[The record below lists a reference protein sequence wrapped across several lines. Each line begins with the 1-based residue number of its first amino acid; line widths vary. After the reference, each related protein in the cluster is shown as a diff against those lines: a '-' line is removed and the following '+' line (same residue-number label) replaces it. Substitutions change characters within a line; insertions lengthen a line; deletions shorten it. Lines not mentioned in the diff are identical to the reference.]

1 MRFSIRRSFRPISS
15 KKEEPNMKNTLNG
28 KMLTQVFS
36 VVLCAMVLV
45 LLAATLCPYY
55 TVSEPYHFILNPN
68 PTPDHYTLTDVMW
81 LDTKV
86 ITTIF
91 EEKYA
96 NFDINNYVTN
106 MVLSFIFLLATVVT
120 SLWYAFNE
128 YKHYPSMTS
137 AIFTHICGILGGV
150 FTLLGYLSNDMLDLG
165 VPAFMY
171 VRTIIIIAGAAVLVL
186 AIVRFVLWLL
196 TTIQLGK
203 ERAARL
209 ALL

>member
-1 MRFSIRRSFRPISS
+1 MRFCFRRRLRPISS
-15 KKEEPNMKNTLNG
+15 KKEEPNMKNALTG
-28 KMLTQVFS
+28 KMLTQVLS
-36 VVLCAMVLV
+36 VVLCAAALI

-55 TVSEPYHFILNPN
+55 TISEPYHFILNPN

-81 LDTKV
+81 LDTQV
-86 ITTIF
+86 VTTFF
-91 EEKYA
+91 EEQYA

-106 MVLSFIFLLATVVT
+106 MVLSFIFLLATVAT

-137 AIFTHICGILGGV
+137 AIFTHICGVAAGV

-171 VRTIIIIAGAAVLVL
+171 VRTIIIIAGAAVLAV
-186 AIVRFVLWLL
+186 AIVRFVVWLL

>member
-1 MRFSIRRSFRPISS
+1 
-15 KKEEPNMKNTLNG
+15 MKNTLNG
-28 KMLTQVFS
+28 KMLTQVLS
-36 VVLCAMVLV
+36 VALCAVALI

-55 TVSEPYHFILNPN
+55 TIAEPYHFILNPN
-68 PTPDHYTLTDVMW
+68 PVTDHYTLVDVMW

-86 ITTIF
+86 ITTFF
-91 EEKYA
+91 ENQYS

-120 SLWYAFNE
+120 SLWFASNE
-128 YKHYPSMTS
+128 YKHFPSMTS
-137 AIFTHICGILGGV
+137 AVFTHICGLLAGV
-150 FTLLGYLSNDMLDLG
+150 FSLLGYLSNDMLDLG
-165 VPAFMY
+165 VADFMY
-171 VRTIIIIAGAAVLVL
+171 VRTIIIIASALVLVL
-186 AIVRFVLWLL
+186 SIVRFVIWLL